1 MADPKQKKEKN
12 KSSYNPYVP
21 AVEQACRVLI
31 SLGQSAKAPLN
42 LTEICRQADIHKSKG
57 HNILNT
63 LAKYGFVN
71 KDLQAKT
78 YSLGVG
84 LLFLARNV
92 LDNLSLR
99 EICAPYLAEIARRL
113 NSTAVLGVISGD
125 QFFVVAK
132 DDGDLDIG
140 LNVPVGRRFHLTLGA
155 HGKAIVAYLSPGNR
169 KEILAQKKLYF
180 YGDPSNTAS
189 RMDELQKE
197 LREIRRKGYA
207 KDVGEAQ
214 PGINVVAAPIFSYQK
229 GLIGSLVVIG
239 TFPPSLL
246 TAYGP
251 ITADAAR
258 LISRELGA
266 GLERL
271 KAAG

>member
-1 MADPKQKKEKN
+1 MADRKQKNEKN

-42 LTEICRQADIHKSKG
+42 LTDICQQAGIHKSKG

-63 LAKYGFVN
+63 LVKYGLVN

-92 LDNLSLR
+92 LDNLNFR
-99 EICAPYLAEIARRL
+99 EVSAPHLAELSRRL
-113 NSTAVLGVISGD
+113 NSTAVFGVISGD

-132 DDGDLDIG
+132 DDGNLDIG
-140 LNVPVGRRFHLTLGA
+140 LDIAVGRRFHLTLGA
-155 HGKAIVAYLSPGNR
+155 HGKAIVAHLSPANR
-169 KEILAQKKLYF
+169 KAVLAQEKLYF
-180 YGDPSNTAS
+180 YGDPAQTA
-189 RMDELQKE
+189 RGRDDLEKE
-197 LREIRRKGYA
+197 LEEVRRKGYA
-207 KDVGEAQ
+207 KDAGRVQ
-214 PGINVVAAPIFSYQK
+214 PGINAVAAPVFGYRK
-229 GLIGSLVVIG
+229 ELIGALVVIG
-239 TFPPSLL
+239 TFLPSLI

-251 ITADAAR
+251 ITAETAR
-258 LISRELGA
+258 LISKGLGA
-266 GLERL
+266 E
-271 KAAG
+271 